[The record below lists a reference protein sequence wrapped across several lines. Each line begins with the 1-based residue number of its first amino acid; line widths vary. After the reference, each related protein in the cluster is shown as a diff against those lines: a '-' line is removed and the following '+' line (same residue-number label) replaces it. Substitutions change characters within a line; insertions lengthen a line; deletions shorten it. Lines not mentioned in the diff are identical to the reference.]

1 MKKYQLYA
9 STYES
14 VEQMKAHHISDI
26 AVEIKRSSSP
36 FFTSA
41 ETPQDAARL
50 FQETEQFDTFLS
62 QHAGKMVSTYYIN
75 DAGDPV
81 KIEP

>member
-9 STYES
+9 STYKS

-26 AVEIKRSSSP
+26 ALEIKRSSGP

-41 ETPQDAARL
+41 ETPQEAARQ
-50 FQETEQFDTFLS
+50 FQETKQFDVFCRSML
-62 QHAGKMVSTYYIN
+62 GKRFPHITSIMPETR
-75 DAGDPV
+75 
-81 KIEP
+81 

>member
-26 AVEIKRSSSP
+26 ALEIKRSSRP
-36 FFTSA
+36 FYAFA
-41 ETPQDAARL
+41 ETPQEAAKQ
-50 FQETEQFDTFLS
+50 FQETEEFDAFWSL
-62 QHAGKMVSTYYIN
+62 HGGKPVSTYYIN
-75 DAGDPV
+75 DIGDPV
-81 KIEP
+81 KIEL

>member
-14 VEQMKAHHISDI
+14 VEQMRAHQQSDH
-26 AVEIKRSSSP
+26 ALEIKRHSGP
-36 FFTSA
+36 FYTSA
-41 ETPQDAARL
+41 EKPQEAARQ
-50 FQETEQFDTFLS
+50 FQETEQFDAFLS
-62 QHAGKMVSTYYIN
+62 QHTGKTVYTYYIN
-75 DAGDPV
+75 NAGDPV

>member
-1 MKKYQLYA
+1 MKQFKLYA

-14 VEQMKAHHISDI
+14 VEQMKAHHISNI
-26 AVEIKRSSSP
+26 ALEIKRYSGP
-36 FFTSA
+36 FDTSA
-41 ETPQDAARL
+41 ETPQEAARL
-50 FQETEQFDTFLS
+50 FQETEQFDAFLS
-62 QHAGKMVSTYYIN
+62 QHAGKTVSTYYIN

>member
-26 AVEIKRSSSP
+26 ALEIKRSSSP
-36 FFTSA
+36 FYTSA
-41 ETPQDAARL
+41 KTPQEAARL
-50 FQETEQFDTFLS
+50 FQETKQFDAFLS
-62 QHAGKMVSTYYIN
+62 QHTGKTVSTYYIN
-75 DAGDPV
+75 NVGDPV

>member
-1 MKKYQLYA
+1 MKQFKLYA

-14 VEQMKAHHISDI
+14 VEQMRTHQQSDH
-26 AVEIKRSSSP
+26 ALEIKRSSYP
-36 FFTSA
+36 FFVNAKTSQ
-41 ETPQDAARL
+41 EAARL
-50 FQETEQFDTFLS
+50 FRLTEQFDTSLS
-62 QHAGKMVSTYYIN
+62 QHAGKTFSTNYIN

>member
-1 MKKYQLYA
+1 MRQFKLYA

-26 AVEIKRSSSP
+26 ALEIKRSSGP
-36 FFTSA
+36 FYASA
-41 ETPQDAARL
+41 ETPQEAARRFL
-50 FQETEQFDTFLS
+50 ETEQFDAFLS
-62 QHAGKMVSTYYIN
+62 QHTGKTVYTYYIN
-75 DAGDPV
+75 NAGDPV